1 MEEMIEK
8 HASKMKSIEDEKTR
22 LLGII
27 SRKEER
33 LLAVILDK
41 DTVIE
46 RYEQALWTME
56 NGL

>member
-1 MEEMIEK
+1 MEELIEK
-8 HASKMKSIEDEKTR
+8 HASKVKSIEDEKIR

-33 LLAVILDK
+33 FLSVILEK
-41 DTVIE
+41 DTIIE